1 MRAKHLAECLVPGE
15 NSIDVIGDADTDDR
29 DDGGDGE
36 SREGSSQSS
45 EIHWSLPL
53 CSSIY
58 CL

>member
-1 MRAKHLAECLVPGE
+1 MCAKHLAEYLVPGE

-45 EIHWSLPL
+45 EIH
-53 CSSIY
+53 
-58 CL
+58 

>member
-1 MRAKHLAECLVPGE
+1 MPGK

>member
-1 MRAKHLAECLVPGE
+1 MPGK
-15 NSIDVIGDADTDDR
+15 NWIDVIGDADTDDR

>member
-1 MRAKHLAECLVPGE
+1 MCAKHLAECLVPGK

-45 EIHWSLPL
+45 EIH
-53 CSSIY
+53 
-58 CL
+58 